1 MFNTNTRR
9 RRDFKQLRTV
19 RRTGAQ
25 NMVNVALRIP
35 MQQRLSI
42 RKARGDVLLHF
53 DNCRQRNIVL

>member
-25 NMVNVALRIP
+25 NMINVALRIP

>member
-25 NMVNVALRIP
+25 NMINVALRIP

-42 RKARGDVLLHF
+42 RKTRGDVFLHF
-53 DNCRQRNIVL
+53 DNYRQWNIGL